1 MLPVLSVS
9 GLLLSL
15 GQGLSL
21 LLLLLLQH
29 PACCREISHRLNTSL
44 ADQVLLYTPG

>member
-21 LLLLLLQH
+21 LLLLLQH
-29 PACCREISHRLNTSL
+29 PACCREISHRLNKSL